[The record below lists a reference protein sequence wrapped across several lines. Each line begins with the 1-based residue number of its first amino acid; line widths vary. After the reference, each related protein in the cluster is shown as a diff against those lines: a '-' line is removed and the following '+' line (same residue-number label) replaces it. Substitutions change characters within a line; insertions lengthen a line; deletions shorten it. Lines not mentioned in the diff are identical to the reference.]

1 MTLPYFAN
9 VVGGVVRPAAGDRR
23 LVSSDPVTGAPWA
36 EAADSSESD
45 VDAAC
50 EAAVEAFVSWRRTT
64 PKDRMEALL
73 AAADVLTAH
82 AG

>member
-36 EAADSSESD
+36 EAADSGE
-45 VDAAC
+45 V
-50 EAAVEAFVSWRRTT
+50 RR
-64 PKDRMEALL
+64 RRCLR
-73 AAADVLTAH
+73 
-82 AG
+82 GGR